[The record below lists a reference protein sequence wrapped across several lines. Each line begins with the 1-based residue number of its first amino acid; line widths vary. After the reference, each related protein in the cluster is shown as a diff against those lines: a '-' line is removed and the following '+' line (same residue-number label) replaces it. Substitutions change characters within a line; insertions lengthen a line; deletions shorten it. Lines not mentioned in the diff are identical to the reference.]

1 MVILQLWIPE
11 RGNVERGERKR
22 ERGKVKGRG
31 WRVKVAANQRRG
43 RHRPLSSTVSH
54 RRNKETRRG
63 GKLISSCASHFL
75 LDSNNEVYSSSV
87 YRSCD
92 YFLSFFIFYKYYVFL
107 IIAMNFL
114 YLEINRFWIIS
125 PLLWETM
132 GFESNR
138 NRYGKQDFSL
148 NRYIYIS
155 TIRVRQDFPS
165 IKK

>member
-92 YFLSFFIFYKYYVFL
+92 YFPSFFIF
-107 IIAMNFL
+107 
-114 YLEINRFWIIS
+114 INIF
-125 PLLWETM
+125 
-132 GFESNR
+132 NYR
-138 NRYGKQDFSL
+138 NEFSL
-148 NRYIYIS
+148 SRDKSILNNIIFCIVRNNG
-155 TIRVRQDFPS
+155 IR
-165 IKK
+165 IE